1 MKLKMQNIALV
12 IKGKE
17 EKKAQTLKQ
26 ASDDNKREDPLQVFR
41 TTPAKARNSIKDS
54 SSLSEPV
61 SRAHLPG
68 DLPD

>member
-12 IKGKE
+12 IKKT
-17 EKKAQTLKQ
+17 AQTLKQ
-26 ASDDNKREDPLQVFR
+26 ADRREDPLQVFQ